1 MFKRFVMALLALC
14 LATGTALAVDAQDV
28 TFPEQ
33 LNLENVE
40 LVYNGSGIR
49 IKKIGFVKVK
59 PYVAALFLQEKT
71 ADGEAVVSADAPMA
85 IRLYIT
91 SKLISSSKMTK
102 STREGF
108 ELSTNGN
115 TAPIEKEINEM
126 MDVFKEKINVDDI
139 YDMVYIPGAGTAI
152 YKQGEKKATI
162 EGLAFKQALF
172 GIWLGAKP
180 ALETMKA
187 GMLGQPK
194 G

>member
-1 MFKRFVMALLALC
+1 MFKRIVMVLLALC
-14 LATGTALAVDAQDV
+14 LATGTAFAVDAKDV
-28 TFPEQ
+28 KFPEQ
-33 LNLENVE
+33 LKLENVE
-40 LVYNGSGIR
+40 LVFNGSGIR
-49 IKKIGFVKVK
+49 IKKIGFIKVK

-71 ADGEAVVSADAPMA
+71 EDGDAVVSGDAPMA

-91 SKLISSSKMTK
+91 SKLISSDKMTK

-115 TAPIEKEINEM
+115 TAPIEKEIDAM

-139 YDMVYIPGAGTAI
+139 YDMVYVPGAGTCI

-180 ALETMKA
+180 TLETMKA

>member
-1 MFKRFVMALLALC
+1 MFKRIVMVLLVLC
-14 LATGTALAVDAQDV
+14 LATGTAFAVDAKDV
-28 TFPEQ
+28 TFPDQ
-33 LNLENVE
+33 LKLENVE
-40 LVYNGSGIR
+40 LVFNGSGIR

-71 ADGEAVVSADAPMA
+71 ADGDTVVSADAPMA

-91 SKLISSSKMTK
+91 SKLISSKKMTK

-108 ELSTNGN
+108 EKSTNGN
-115 TAPIEKEINEM
+115 TAPIEKEIDAM
-126 MDVFKEKINVDDI
+126 MNVFKEKINVDDV
-139 YDMVYIPGAGTAI
+139 YDMVYVPGTGTCI

-162 EGLAFKQALF
+162 EGLEFKKALF

-180 ALETMKA
+180 TLETMKA
-187 GMLGQPK
+187 GMLGQA